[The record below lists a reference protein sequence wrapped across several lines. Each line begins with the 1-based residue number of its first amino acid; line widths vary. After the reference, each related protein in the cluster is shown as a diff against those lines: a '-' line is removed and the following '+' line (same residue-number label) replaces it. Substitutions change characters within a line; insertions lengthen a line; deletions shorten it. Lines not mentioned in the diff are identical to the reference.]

1 MNLGNNISISKSS
14 INVDSNS
21 GKIIKTNIIQKVS
34 NDYFESF
41 EKEKDSKNIEELE
54 NDKNKLNNLLTKD
67 LINKM
72 TDISPIPTKN
82 LPQKKEIKEI
92 LLQEKEESFDEKDKN
107 DFSSD
112 EEEDIDDDSSDIEDF
127 KPKDEINNVNNKS
140 GKDINKKKVKF
151 KIEEKKEDNGKE
163 VKNNINYLNRTFS
176 YNINENNLN
185 KSDKNNKSQISEFFD
200 STFKHLKEEFE
211 HDESFISDIN
221 KSHNFLPKLKR
232 DLNINI
238 ENFQI
243 NNNNSNYNSI
253 SFENIQNDSLN
264 FNINPNT
271 FFDNYNQINQQ
282 NTGNTKEKNIN
293 NDVIINDIRK
303 NNNNLMIT
311 NNINNDTNNA
321 RNLNIIKNENLTHNQ
336 NLQTTKEINNLNNQ
350 MFYNSRAYIPKINF
364 NNTNKNY
371 AINNQFLFNNN
382 QNPQQKLLKN
392 NFPNKN
398 FNIFGNDNNF
408 NCNFI
413 SNERQYQQDKIINN
427 SNPNNIYNNIIKD
440 PQYIYNFYQNISRFS
455 QTNPNL
461 DLNNTKINDNNNINL
476 INQQNFCNNQNINSQ
491 FTDIKNI
498 PKYLKNTNNNNV
510 NNFPINYNLNN
521 SDNPNNINIYNFNN
535 NIFFNGNYL
544 NASNPIKNISDQK
557 KEETIKITNNNI
569 NHKNIDSFENDNEIL
584 NPDDYL
590 IKMFG
595 RTGWICRQCN
605 NFNFETR
612 NKCNRCQEIKMPKT
626 KEEIYKN
633 KENKKKNKKKNKERK
648 TDWMCLNCKNL
659 NYGFRKN
666 CNRCNIER
674 KDEYPTIFLLP
685 NQKKKEDNNNMISIN
700 KFHKIKPTMNND
712 NINNNFENNNNIN
725 NNLNYNFNNKK
736 INDIINMKENNLFEG
751 KNSFIN
757 NYSNYNNKI

>member
-92 LLQEKEESFDEKDKN
+92 LIQEKEESFDEKDKN

-253 SFENIQNDSLN
+253 SFENNQNDSLN

-293 NDVIINDIRK
+293 NDVIINE
-303 NNNNLMIT
+303 
-311 NNINNDTNNA
+311 A
-321 RNLNIIKNENLTHNQ
+321 
-336 NLQTTKEINNLNNQ
+336 
-350 MFYNSRAYIPKINF
+350 
-364 NNTNKNY
+364 
-371 AINNQFLFNNN
+371 LFML
-382 QNPQQKLLKN
+382 P
-392 NFPNKN
+392 
-398 FNIFGNDNNF
+398 
-408 NCNFI
+408 
-413 SNERQYQQDKIINN
+413 Y
-427 SNPNNIYNNIIKD
+427 
-440 PQYIYNFYQNISRFS
+440 
-455 QTNPNL
+455 
-461 DLNNTKINDNNNINL
+461 
-476 INQQNFCNNQNINSQ
+476 
-491 FTDIKNI
+491 FT
-498 PKYLKNTNNNNV
+498 
-510 NNFPINYNLNN
+510 F
-521 SDNPNNINIYNFNN
+521 
-535 NIFFNGNYL
+535 
-544 NASNPIKNISDQK
+544 
-557 KEETIKITNNNI
+557 
-569 NHKNIDSFENDNEIL
+569 
-584 NPDDYL
+584 
-590 IKMFG
+590 
-595 RTGWICRQCN
+595 
-605 NFNFETR
+605 
-612 NKCNRCQEIKMPKT
+612 
-626 KEEIYKN
+626 
-633 KENKKKNKKKNKERK
+633 
-648 TDWMCLNCKNL
+648 
-659 NYGFRKN
+659 
-666 CNRCNIER
+666 
-674 KDEYPTIFLLP
+674 IFL
-685 NQKKKEDNNNMISIN
+685 
-700 KFHKIKPTMNND
+700 
-712 NINNNFENNNNIN
+712 
-725 NNLNYNFNNKK
+725 
-736 INDIINMKENNLFEG
+736 
-751 KNSFIN
+751 
-757 NYSNYNNKI
+757 